1 MTALSDGLFAIVLTL
16 LVLDLKP
23 DQADARGLTYVAL
36 VQLWPRLF
44 AFFLTFLVGGSFWVS
59 HHADLD
65 TLVRFDRTFLW
76 LNLMFLLS
84 VSLLPFTTM
93 LIGQQTTTT
102 TWTLYAINVLSMGL
116 TLAAVWGYAN
126 VAGLN
131 TARYSVADWRYLAV
145 RHLVVPLV
153 FGVSIPVG
161 LVAPAV
167 APYSAL
173 LAPLAFR
180 LVAARIRPS
189 ASTIRPPARRRALV
203 WLVLGYAPLLLFVV
217 WSVWLGL
224 TGNLS
229 GGTGSH

>member
-1 MTALSDGLFAIVLTL
+1 MALSDGLFAIVLTL

-23 DQADARGLTYVAL
+23 EQAGGGPLTYVSL
-36 VQLWPRLF
+36 VELWPRLF
-44 AFFLTFLVGGSFWVS
+44 AFFLTFMVGGSYWVS
-59 HHADLD
+59 HHADMD
-65 TLVRFDRTFLW
+65 TIVRYDRPFLW

-93 LIGQQTTTT
+93 LIGQSTTTT
-102 TWTLYAINVLSMGL
+102 TWTLYAINVVSMGL

-131 TARYSVADWRYLAV
+131 TARLNVADWRHLAV

-153 FGVSIPVG
+153 FGVSIPVAF
-161 LVAPAV
+161 VAPTM
-167 APYSAL
+167 APYTAL
-173 LAPLAFR
+173 LTPVAFR
-180 LVAARIRPS
+180 VVAARIPPS
-189 ASTIRPPARRRALV
+189 ASTTRPPVRRRGLV
-203 WLVLGYAPLLLFVV
+203 WLVLGYAPILLFGL